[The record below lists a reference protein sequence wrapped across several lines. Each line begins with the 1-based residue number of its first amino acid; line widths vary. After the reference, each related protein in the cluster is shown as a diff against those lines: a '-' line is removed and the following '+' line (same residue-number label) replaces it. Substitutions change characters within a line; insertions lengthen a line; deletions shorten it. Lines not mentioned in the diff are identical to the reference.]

1 MDGLAGWVLL
11 GIVVLVFAYIVP
23 AAIRSRQVVV
33 DSRVDDRYSGDLR
46 IVTTAGSRDRGPAPT
61 SRVFVHAAAAP
72 PAQEALMSTPADTAD
87 RQLAAADARRLAAAR
102 AARAAASSRRA
113 AAARRR
119 LLLTVVLLL
128 GAAGTWAGFALLSWP
143 VVAAVA
149 ATVALA
155 GVVVLGRRA
164 AAAGDA
170 ADARWEQEMRT
181 IQVHARDRAASVAR
195 TAGRPRLRVDVDPTT
210 LLVDEAASVVA
221 AAAAHGEPISWTP
234 VPVPPPAYTLKQS
247 APRRAVAP
255 FDSETEMLA
264 PKATDAHETLEA
276 APSAQHATADDGAT
290 ATATASERSERSER
304 SREAS
309 IDVQAVLARR
319 RAAG

>member
-23 AAIRSRQVVV
+23 AVIRSRQVVV

-46 IVTTAGSRDRGPAPT
+46 IVATAGPRDRVPNPT
-61 SRVFVHAAAAP
+61 SRVFVHAATAL
-72 PAQEALMSTPADTAD
+72 PAQEAHMSTPADTAD

-143 VVAAVA
+143 VLAAVA

-170 ADARWEQEMRT
+170 ADARWEQEMRA

-210 LLVDEAASVVA
+210 LLGDQAQAPAPLV
-221 AAAAHGEPISWTP
+221 AAAHGEPISWTP

-247 APRRAVAP
+247 APRRDFSPLDA
-255 FDSETEMLA
+255 ETEMLA
-264 PKATDAHETLEA
+264 PTAAGVEETDLVAPTSQQSTA
-276 APSAQHATADDGAT
+276 ADGVAPV
-290 ATATASERSERSER
+290 ASERSVEP
-304 SREAS
+304 S